1 MPMIVR
7 TCMSSVSENGYKLS
21 ALKSGICKYYRRGE
35 ADKFKWCV
43 MEMARFQVAE
53 GNTKGILTNLV
64 NRLKILLMEEIHA
77 SEVGILLKAIHL
89 LDRYDKDRDRIELLL
104 EYCDLVVKAKRTRSV
119 SYLNNW
125 WKNHYEDIILEDDVE
140 WQNAKKGDSD
150 TLTNL
155 AENIG
160 KMIVD
165 KDEEMFGG
173 FCKLMNLD
181 EKAGRRYRR
190 TDPVYVWWELIETYM
205 KDELRPIFD
214 FALNMFFRKN
224 MTERPAFGIWMGIFL
239 WRSDRLTMDCP
250 HIKSYTKE
258 DMIAY
263 YRNMEKLILDDYVMK
278 DYHVDKSLG
287 LEHFALNGA
296 WVKDEDM
303 SLLDDPKKY
312 KNYYIEK
319 KVEADKEKK
328 KSRKRVAKKEKVVKK
343 EVKKEVKVE
352 AKKKKRVKKVKV
364 DVKDVAIDKEISF
377 EDLSDIFVIEEG
389 VCGGKVPCIIV
400 RYEGKKYIIKM
411 MGESMNYGA
420 DYLVIDKAKSL
431 FGLRDMNMKRILC
444 DRKIARK
451 DKSCRTFVNNW
462 EFIEEDAIYCMM
474 DYFESVGDLGKNKKY
489 LKDESVAKE
498 ALKIRLFDG
507 LFRSSDNI
515 LRNILVNKEGELLS
529 IDEGDMFGK
538 RKLVFN
544 KRGDY
549 TKKITSKER
558 VCEMI
563 DEMMDDKEKK
573 VERITDLM
581 KEYGLDYG
589 DECKDRFDNYK
600 EIVVEEWL

>member
-1 MPMIVR
+1 M
-7 TCMSSVSENGYKLS
+7 
-21 ALKSGICKYYRRGE
+21 
-35 ADKFKWCV
+35 
-43 MEMARFQVAE
+43 
-53 GNTKGILTNLV
+53 
-64 NRLKILLMEEIHA
+64 
-77 SEVGILLKAIHL
+77 
-89 LDRYDKDRDRIELLL
+89 
-104 EYCDLVVKAKRTRSV
+104 
-119 SYLNNW
+119 
-125 WKNHYEDIILEDDVE
+125 
-140 WQNAKKGDSD
+140 
-150 TLTNL
+150 
-155 AENIG
+155 
-160 KMIVD
+160 
-165 KDEEMFGG
+165 
-173 FCKLMNLD
+173 
-181 EKAGRRYRR
+181 
-190 TDPVYVWWELIETYM
+190 
-205 KDELRPIFD
+205 
-214 FALNMFFRKN
+214 
-224 MTERPAFGIWMGIFL
+224 
-239 WRSDRLTMDCP
+239 
-250 HIKSYTKE
+250 
-258 DMIAY
+258 
-263 YRNMEKLILDDYVMK
+263 
-278 DYHVDKSLG
+278 
-287 LEHFALNGA
+287 
-296 WVKDEDM
+296 
-303 SLLDDPKKY
+303 
-312 KNYYIEK
+312 
-319 KVEADKEKK
+319 
-328 KSRKRVAKKEKVVKK
+328 
-343 EVKKEVKVE
+343 
-352 AKKKKRVKKVKV
+352 KV